1 MSQKSNNVAW
11 HNQDFWSLEGAKITA
26 TKYILQW
33 HSGQNSI
40 SLARQEKPSPPLQ
53 FPPSSG
59 SLLFKPDLQIPSGL
73 FHAQQSCKLCAVCL
87 VLLHLVY
94 FYLCFK
100 SSQRY
105 QILQE
110 SFSGPLPALFHSQ
123 RGFSG
128 PRLWLHSILPT
139 FLSEHFPTILV
150 ISVYL
155 CVFPTRLSL
164 ILKLHLGPE
173 LHLRNRI

>member
-1 MSQKSNNVAW
+1 MLRDTTRIFEAWRGLKS
-11 HNQDFWSLEGAKITA
+11 TA
-26 TKYILQW
+26 IKYILQW

-59 SLLFKPDLQIPSGL
+59 SLLFKPDLQIPSGV
-73 FHAQQSCKLCAVCL
+73 FHAQQSCKVCAVCL

-128 PRLWLHSILPT
+128 PRL
-139 FLSEHFPTILV
+139 
-150 ISVYL
+150 
-155 CVFPTRLSL
+155 
-164 ILKLHLGPE
+164 
-173 LHLRNRI
+173 